1 MAVTYSYSKARE
13 SLAAVL
19 EQVTSYNEIAIIT
32 RRNRENVAMISE
44 SEMAGLIETA
54 HLLRS
59 PKNAKRLLA
68 ALNTPAGKKG
78 IKRTVNELRK
88 EFGLEK

>member
-44 SEMAGLIETA
+44 SELAGLIETA

-59 PKNAKRLLA
+59 PKNAKRLLSA
-68 ALNTPAGKKG
+68 VKNTQGKNVV
-78 IKRTVNELRK
+78 KRTVNELRK